1 MQKLREKESA
11 LRTKLTASTDGSI
24 TYSIVKTIEG
34 ATGGKGIFVLLY
46 PTRNLDNLHV
56 EDSTNVHILNHMQEL
71 GLGGYVIVN
80 LFSTVTQTK
89 LSTRGITLDADN
101 LNYIKDKVFKEVDE
115 SKDKV
120 IIAWGNS
127 HQTSKVVNQA
137 KLEVL
142 KMWTKM
148 HKEGKLYQLTANGL
162 EKSNIGVH
170 PLYMG
175 IRFSNAQWNLTEYP
189 HASVMKELAENG
201 LKEDTTR
208 ETKDKETRAAKKK

>member
-1 MQKLREKESA
+1 M
-11 LRTKLTASTDGSI
+11 
-24 TYSIVKTIEG
+24 
-34 ATGGKGIFVLLY
+34 
-46 PTRNLDNLHV
+46 
-56 EDSTNVHILNHMQEL
+56 
-71 GLGGYVIVN
+71 
-80 LFSTVTQTK
+80 TQTK
-89 LSTRGITLDADN
+89 LSTRGIARDTDN

-137 KLEVL
+137 KLEIL
-142 KMWTKM
+142 KMWTEM
-148 HKEGKLYQLTANGL
+148 HKERKLYQLTADGL

-201 LKEDTTR
+201 LKEDKTQ
-208 ETKDKETRAAKKK
+208 ETKVQETKTAKKK

>member
-1 MQKLREKESA
+1 MQKLMEKESV
-11 LRTKLTASTDGSI
+11 LRTKLTASTDGSR

-34 ATGGKGIFVLLY
+34 ATAGGKGIFVLLY

-89 LSTRGITLDADN
+89 LSIRGIALDTDN
-101 LNYIKDKVFKEVDE
+101 LNYIRDNVLKEVDE

-137 KLEVL
+137 KLEIL
-142 KMWTKM
+142 KMWIEM
-148 HKEGKLYQLTANGL
+148 HKERKLYQLTANGL
-162 EKSNIGVH
+162 EKGNIGVH

-175 IRFSNAQWNLTEYP
+175 IRFSNAQWSLTEYP

-201 LKEDTTR
+201 LKESDVQQ
-208 ETKDKETRAAKKK
+208 TKATKKK

>member
-1 MQKLREKESA
+1 MQKLMEKESV
-11 LRTKLTASTDGSI
+11 LRTKLTASTDGSR
-24 TYSIVKTIEG
+24 TYSIVKTNEG

-80 LFSTVTQTK
+80 LFSKVTQTK
-89 LSTRGITLDADN
+89 LSTRGLALDTDN

-137 KLEVL
+137 KLEIL
-142 KMWTKM
+142 KMWTEM
-148 HKEGKLYQLTANGL
+148 HKQGKLYQHSADGL
-162 EKSNIGVH
+162 EMSNIGVH

-175 IRFSNAQWNLTEYP
+175 IRFSNVQWSLTEYP
-189 HASVMKELAENG
+189 HSSVMKKLVENG
-201 LKEDTTR
+201 FKESEAQQTKTT
-208 ETKDKETRAAKKK
+208 EKK

>member
-1 MQKLREKESA
+1 MEKESD
-11 LRTKLTASTDGSI
+11 LRTKLTASTDGSR

-34 ATGGKGIFVLLY
+34 ATAGGNGIFVLLY

-89 LSTRGITLDADN
+89 LSTKGIAFDTDN

-137 KLEVL
+137 KLEIL
-142 KMWTKM
+142 KMWTEM
-148 HKEGKLYQLTANGL
+148 HKEEKLYQLMANGL

-170 PLYMG
+170 PLYTG
-175 IRFSNAQWNLTEYP
+175 IRFSNAQWSLTEYS
-189 HASVMKELAENG
+189 HVSVMKNFSIFLSTQYKFIQQFYF
-201 LKEDTTR
+201 LDVIFLF
-208 ETKDKETRAAKKK
+208 